1 MTETQRHIWTN
12 PFRRASLATQVLNA
26 WRATPLL
33 EGVPGRVSA
42 QLTRL
47 THVRQYQGGE
57 FVFREGDSAVA
68 AALIIKGAVIIRSGE
83 HDIARLEAGEFFGEA
98 ALLDE
103 TPRSASAI
111 AEPGSVISLLVR
123 YQFEEFVR
131 HRPQAGLGIMTN
143 LAQLLLARLKKR
155 NHDDDTDT
163 SASPPDN
170 TLTKAVVEAPVNTGI
185 HADVKA
191 KTKSHETLT

>member
-1 MTETQRHIWTN
+1 MTNSQRHIWTN
-12 PFRRASLATQVLNA
+12 PFRRDSLAIQVLNA

-33 EGVPGRVSA
+33 EGVPSSVSA
-42 QLTRL
+42 KLTRL
-47 THVRQYQGGE
+47 THMRQYQGGE

-111 AEPGSVISLLVR
+111 AEPGTYISLLVR

-131 HRPQAGLGIMTN
+131 HRPHAGLGIMTN
-143 LAQLLLARLKKR
+143 LAQLLLARLKKS
-155 NHDDDTDT
+155 NHDDNNET
-163 SASPPDN
+163 
-170 TLTKAVVEAPVNTGI
+170 PVNI
-185 HADVKA
+185 HSEI
-191 KTKSHETLT
+191 KTSIKSVETLT